1 MKRSIFLLA
10 FSVLAA
16 AGASAQGVKKVVADR
31 ILGVV
36 GDRIILE
43 SDVKNTIADAQRQGQ
58 QIPPNPECAI
68 MEQALVSKVLM
79 LQAERDSLKID
90 DSEVEA
96 ELDQRVRYFIRMYGT
111 QEELERVANKTI
123 YQIKDDARES
133 VRESKLAQQM
143 QRKIV
148 ESVRITPT
156 EVGAYFNR
164 IPKDSLPF
172 FESELEIG
180 QIILYPKA
188 SRDLEQ
194 YVISEMNNYKR
205 QIEGKQ
211 VTFEEL
217 VKRYSED
224 PGSKER
230 GGQYQVNRTDKIWD
244 PAFLQGAFRL
254 KEGEIST
261 VIRSKSGFHLI
272 QMMQRNGDEAVVRHI
287 LRKAPVTD
295 AELKSGL
302 SRLDSVR
309 AKIVAG
315 NMDFNTAAGKY
326 SEDEAAKF
334 SGPYI
339 TGRNGSY
346 VAIDELDK
354 EVVTQLGPLKVGDIS
369 QPAAFTNERGDK
381 GVRIL
386 YLRNRT
392 EPHRMNLR
400 DDYNRISTA
409 ALEEKKMQVLEKWLA
424 AHITDYYIM
433 IEKDVEHCA
442 QLKKWSAGSNVADAQ
457 KTF

>member
-1 MKRSIFLLA
+1 MKRSFFLLA
-10 FSVLAA
+10 FTVLAA
-16 AGASAQGVKKVVADR
+16 AGASAQVKKVVADR

-43 SDVKNTIADAQRQGQ
+43 SDVKNTIADATRQGQ
-58 QIPPNPECAI
+58 QVPPNAECTI

-194 YVISEMNNYKR
+194 YVISEMNTYKR
-205 QIEGKQ
+205 QIEAKQ

-230 GGQYQVNRTDKIWD
+230 GGQYQVNRSEKIWD
-244 PAFLQGAFRL
+244 PAFLSGAFRL

-295 AELKSGL
+295 AELKTGISK
-302 SRLDSVR
+302 LDSVR
-309 AKIVAG
+309 SRVIAG
-315 NMDFNTAAGKY
+315 TMDFNTAAGKY
-326 SEDEAAKF
+326 SEDDAAKF

-339 TGRNGSY
+339 QGRNGNF
-346 VAIDELDK
+346 VTIDELDK
-354 EVVTQLGPLKVGDIS
+354 EVVAQLGTMKVGEIS
-369 QPAAFTNERGDK
+369 QPAVFTNERGDR
-381 GVRIL
+381 GVRL
-386 YLRNRT
+386 LFLRTRT

-400 DDYNRISTA
+400 DDYNRISQS
-409 ALEEKKMQVLEKWLA
+409 ALEEKKMQALEKWLA

-433 IEKDVEHCA
+433 IDKDVEHCA
-442 QLKKWSAGSNVADAQ
+442 QLKKWSAGSTVAG
-457 KTF
+457 TN